1 MPDHPFTRWGP
12 PEQWAGLKAA
22 TFDPRLPINATAPTA
37 GVISLIEVFVPES
50 FTCTK
55 IHLAIV
61 TTAGVTLANSFAG
74 LYDDQGNLVGRSA
87 DQSSSWQSTGAKEI
101 SLIAPVDLQGGRRYY
116 VPILVGSAATMPTFA
131 RGGNVAT
138 TNAGTVAPFRDSTI
152 GSGLTALP
160 ASLTLASAAASLPA
174 IWAGLS

>member
-12 PEQWAGLKAA
+12 PEQWVGLRAA
-22 TFDPRLPINATAPTA
+22 TFDPRLPINATGPTA
-37 GVISLIEVFVPES
+37 GVISLIEIFVPES
-50 FTCTK
+50 FTCSK
-55 IHLAIV
+55 IHAVIV
-61 TTAGVTLANSFAG
+61 STAGVTLANSFAG
-74 LYDDQGNLVGRSA
+74 IYDDQGNRVGVSA

-101 SLIAPVDLQGGRRYY
+101 SLVTPVDLQGGRRYY
-116 VPILVGSAATMPTFA
+116 IALLVGSAVTMPTFA

-160 ASLTLASAAASLPA
+160 LSLALGTAAASLPA
-174 IWAGLS
+174 LWAGLS

>member
-12 PEQWAGLKAA
+12 AEQWAGLKAA
-22 TFDPRLPINATAPTA
+22 AFDPRLPINATGPTA

-50 FTCTK
+50 FTCSK

-74 LYDDQGNLVGRSA
+74 LYDDQGNLIGVSA

-101 SLIAPVDLQGGRRYY
+101 SLVTPVAVQGGRRYY
-116 VPILVGSAATMPTFA
+116 VAILVGSAVTMATFA

-138 TNAGTVAPFRDSTI
+138 TNAGAPAPFRASTT

-160 ASLTLASAAASLPA
+160 ASISLAGVAASLPA